1 MLSIYNSITCDMITS
16 GGEVCQMTVYWCD
29 ITRQLAKPEG
39 FLRWCA
45 SCRIM
50 PETYLCLADAMRHFA
65 GEALQR
71 LARQDGTP
79 HTSVSHSGALVL
91 CACADHPVGIDA
103 EELAPVPSIPPRF
116 FTSAE
121 TAWMHAQRDP
131 VRAFY
136 RLWTRKESLIKVNR
150 SVLADMLVLPELVE
164 NGALRTRVGTLT
176 LSEPM
181 ILPDRFCVS
190 LCCEGSGNAELIHIP
205 AETLFAH

>member
-1 MLSIYNSITCDMITS
+1 MLSIYNSITCGMMTA

-29 ITRQLAKPEG
+29 ITRQLAEPEG
-39 FLRWCA
+39 FLRWCGGR
-45 SCRIM
+45 RIM
-50 PETYLCLADAMRHFA
+50 PETYLCLADAVRHFA
-65 GEALQR
+65 GEELQR

-79 HTSVSHSGALVL
+79 YTSVSHSGALVL

-116 FTSAE
+116 FTTAE
-121 TAWMHAQRDP
+121 TVWMRTQCDP

-136 RLWTRKESLIKVNR
+136 RLWTRKESLIKVDR
-150 SVLADMLVLPELVE
+150 SVLSDMLVLPELVE
-164 NGALRTRVGTLT
+164 NGVLRTRVGALT
-176 LSEPM
+176 LSEPA
-181 ILPDRFCVS
+181 ILPERFCVS